1 MNNRLLPEP
10 ERLHALPV
18 LARSHSL
25 SLEVIMCDRT
35 TQHRMKDIALSVHPV
50 SPDESGAHIL
60 ALFNDTPTLSQ
71 IPVVDADNRPIGLIG
86 RWDFLLKVGNRF
98 GYELFANRPVAL
110 LMDTDPILVDLN
122 HPVADFVNKS
132 LQAQALNQLTGFIIT
147 DHGLYH
153 GVGTTLGLTKAL
165 HTQAMNTIT
174 ELNQTTTE
182 LRQANRSALRDK
194 LFISSIIESIP
205 TAIQVRELE
214 SGSVILH
221 NRAAESMGLHARTTP
236 DISQPTRTATESA
249 KSEQTLIDH
258 DGHERI
264 LSSRRLRLRDD
275 TEHERWELTATD
287 DVTEYRETQQRIE
300 RLAHYDNLTGLPN
313 RNFFHSHLKAL
324 SENLASPFLLLYI
337 DLDNFKSVND
347 VYGHGAGD
355 ELLIKAATRLT
366 ACCRDHDFVA
376 RLGGDEFAIIWPL
389 HAMSAEIEHRLAG
402 LINDLKVPYVVEGN
416 EAASGASIGAAYF
429 PNQAT
434 DIKTLLQYA
443 DMALYR
449 AKALGR
455 CQYKVFDNELSHA
468 IRERM
473 ELTTALSRL
482 AEGEGLS
489 LHYQPICCLRSGRV
503 RSYEALARW
512 HHPERGAIPPNLFI
526 RLAEETGLIH
536 QLGERILWMACEQA
550 AQWPQDVAVSV
561 NVSPAQLK
569 NRKLTEIIRQTL
581 KGTGLPAHR
590 LEIEITENVLIDNVE
605 FKSSILS
612 EIRNIGCRISIDDF
626 GTGYSS
632 LSYLWKFPFDKIK
645 IDRSFVQGLSDPTAR
660 EIIQAIVSIAAIR
673 SMVIIVE
680 GVETEEQFQIV
691 KAMGCTQAQGYLLGR
706 PSPVIQ
712 HAFA

>member
-1 MNNRLLPEP
+1 
-10 ERLHALPV
+10 
-18 LARSHSL
+18 
-25 SLEVIMCDRT
+25 MCDRT
-35 TQHRMKDIALSVHPV
+35 AQHCMKDITLSVRPV
-50 SPDESGAHIL
+50 LPDESGARIL
-60 ALFNDTPTLSQ
+60 ALFNDTPDLSQ
-71 IPVVDADNRPIGLIG
+71 IPVVDANNRPVGLIG

-194 LFISSIIESIP
+194 LFISSIIENIP

-221 NRAAESMGLHARTTP
+221 NRAAETMGLHARTP
-236 DISQPTRTATESA
+236 LNPGQTAHALAESASSA
-249 KSEQTLIDH
+249 KSEQTLVDH
-258 DGHERI
+258 EGRERI
-264 LSSRRLRLRDD
+264 LSSRRLLLRDD
-275 TEHERWELTATD
+275 IEHDRWELTATD
-287 DVTEYRETQQRIE
+287 DVTEYRETQHRIE

-313 RNFFHSHLKAL
+313 RNFFHSHLKTL
-324 SENLASPFLLLYI
+324 SENLESPFLLLYI

-355 ELLIKAATRLT
+355 ELLVKAASRLT

-389 HAMSAEIEHRLAG
+389 QTMSADIEQRLAG
-402 LINDLKVPYVVEGN
+402 LINDLKVPYIVEGN
-416 EAASGASIGAAYF
+416 EATSGASIGAAYF
-429 PNQAT
+429 PQQAT

-468 IRERM
+468 IRERV
-473 ELTTALSRL
+473 ELTTALARL

-550 AQWPQDVAVSV
+550 AQWPQEIAVSV

-569 NRKLTEIIRQTL
+569 NCKLTDIIRQTL
-581 KGTGLPAHR
+581 QGTGLPAHR

-605 FKSSILS
+605 FKSSVLND
-612 EIRNIGCRISIDDF
+612 IRNIGCRISIDDF

-706 PSPVIQ
+706 PSPIVQ
-712 HAFA
+712 HEFA

>member
-1 MNNRLLPEP
+1 
-10 ERLHALPV
+10 
-18 LARSHSL
+18 
-25 SLEVIMCDRT
+25 MCDRT
-35 TQHRMKDIALSVHPV
+35 TQYRMKDIALPADPV
-50 SPDESGAHIL
+50 SPEESGARIL
-60 ALFNDTPTLSQ
+60 ALFNDAPTLSQ
-71 IPVVDADNRPIGLIG
+71 IPVVDAHNRPIGLIG
-86 RWDFLLKVGNRF
+86 RWDFLLKVSNRF

-132 LQAQALNQLTGFIIT
+132 LQAQALNQLTGFVIT
-147 DHGLYH
+147 DHGFYH

-214 SGSVILH
+214 SGSIILH
-221 NRAAESMGLHARTTP
+221 NRAAEIMGLHV
-236 DISQPTRTATESA
+236 RTAAAPCQPERASAESTNSA
-249 KSEQTLIDH
+249 KSEQTLFDH
-258 DGHERI
+258 DGRERI
-264 LSSRRLRLRDD
+264 LSSRRLLLRDD
-275 TEHERWELTATD
+275 TDLERWELTATD
-287 DVTEYRETQQRIE
+287 DVTEDRETQNRIE

-313 RNFFHSHLKAL
+313 RNFFHARLKSLA
-324 SENLASPFLLLYI
+324 ENPENAFLLLYI

-355 ELLIKAATRLT
+355 ELLVKAASRLT

-389 HAMSAEIEHRLAG
+389 HTISTDIEHRLTG
-402 LINDLKVPYVVEGN
+402 LINDLRVPYLVEGN

-429 PNQAT
+429 PQQAT

-455 CQYKVFDNELSHA
+455 CQYKVFDNELSRA
-468 IRERM
+468 IRERV
-473 ELTTALSRL
+473 ELTTALARL

-489 LHYQPICCLRSGRV
+489 LHYQPICCLKSGRI

-512 HHPERGAIPPNLFI
+512 HHPDRGAIPPNLFI

-550 AQWPQDVAVSV
+550 VQWPQEIAVSV

-569 NRKLTEIIRQTL
+569 NHKLTEIIRQTL
-581 KGTGLPAHR
+581 KATGLPAHR

-605 FKSSILS
+605 FKSSVLND
-612 EIRNIGCRISIDDF
+612 IRDIGCRISIDDF

-673 SMVIIVE
+673 SMIIIVE

-712 HAFA
+712 HEFA

>member
-1 MNNRLLPEP
+1 
-10 ERLHALPV
+10 
-18 LARSHSL
+18 
-25 SLEVIMCDRT
+25 MCDRT
-35 TQHRMKDIALSVHPV
+35 AQHCMKDIALSVRPV
-50 SPDESGAHIL
+50 LPDESGARIL
-60 ALFNDTPTLSQ
+60 ALFNDTPELAQ
-71 IPVVDADNRPIGLIG
+71 IPVVDANNRPVGLIG

-194 LFISSIIESIP
+194 LFISSIIENIP

-221 NRAAESMGLHARTTP
+221 NRAAETMGLHARTP
-236 DISQPTRTATESA
+236 LSPGQAAHALAESASSA
-249 KSEQTLIDH
+249 KSEQTLVDH
-258 DGHERI
+258 EGRERI
-264 LSSRRLRLRDD
+264 LSSRRLLLRDD
-275 TEHERWELTATD
+275 IEHDRWELTATD
-287 DVTEYRETQQRIE
+287 DVTEYRETQHRIE

-313 RNFFHSHLKAL
+313 RNFFHSHLKTL
-324 SENLASPFLLLYI
+324 SENLESPFLLLYI

-355 ELLIKAATRLT
+355 ELLVKAASRLT

-389 HAMSAEIEHRLAG
+389 QTMSADIEQRLAG
-402 LINDLKVPYVVEGN
+402 LINDLKLPYIVEGN

-429 PNQAT
+429 PQQAT

-468 IRERM
+468 IRERV
-473 ELTTALSRL
+473 ELTTALARL

-489 LHYQPICCLRSGRV
+489 LHYQPICCLKSGRV

-512 HHPERGAIPPNLFI
+512 NHPERGTIPPSLFI

-550 AQWPQDVAVSV
+550 AQWPQEIAVSV

-569 NRKLTEIIRQTL
+569 KRKLTDIIRQTL
-581 KGTGLPAHR
+581 QGTGLPAHR

-605 FKSSILS
+605 FKSSVLND
-612 EIRNIGCRISIDDF
+612 IRNIGCRISIDDF

-706 PSPVIQ
+706 PSPVVQ
-712 HAFA
+712 HEFA